1 MNYKWIYT
9 IPQGLIHMFFYENIM
24 SNESKLELKTVV
36 SKFLDYNFLSKKRLI
51 FFKFWSR

>member
-24 SNESKLELKTVV
+24 SNESN
-36 SKFLDYNFLSKKRLI
+36 YN
-51 FFKFWSR
+51 